1 MSELLESMKEN
12 PSLST
17 MWAEGV
23 TMINDEKSER

>member
-1 MSELLESMKEN
+1 MSELESMKEN

-17 MWAEGV
+17 MWTEG